1 MDLAATLASRRQ
13 ERTARRQRKS
23 MATPARIM
31 VPRVVLYVCAL
42 SLTLFGLLMIYSA
55 SSVMALSS
63 ADYDNNPA
71 YFVIRQAEFAGV
83 GLLLCVVLA
92 HLDYRA
98 WHGMLLAGAWAV
110 TVLMLA
116 LIYTPLAQGAY
127 GASRWISVAGFTL
140 QPSELAKVTVVL
152 TAANVCRRY
161 YQDGELER
169 GDFIK
174 LLVIGVLIPLGL
186 ILFQPDKGTTGILV
200 LTVLIM
206 LYLAGMPARYLV
218 GLLLAGVTLAVLLAL
233 RDDYSRQR
241 VLTMFNPF
249 LDPYG
254 AGYQLVQGFYAFASG
269 GIFGVGLGLSRQKY
283 SYLPMAHNDF
293 IFAVI
298 GEELGLVGTLGVLAA
313 FALLVWAGL
322 KIAEYA
328 PDLTGRLVAA
338 GCTSLIAIQLLLNVY
353 GVLGMFPLSGKPVPF
368 ISYGGT
374 SIVSCLMLV
383 GLIASVSRHS
393 TLPVTDADRR
403 RGRLRVV
410 GGAGS
415 GEAHPVSGRR
425 VREPEARDLAGA
437 RSRTRAHERA
447 GRASGAGRP
456 EGGAPDGTRRDRPAQ
471 RSSLRLVE
479 GGRSQRGQGASRHGD
494 APEGYGRTRLDDD
507 PAARLRV
514 EDVQVRDGRSPRRR
528 R

>member
-1 MDLAATLASRRQ
+1 MALAASLASRRQ
-13 ERTARRQRKS
+13 EREERRQARRG
-23 MATPARIM
+23 TPARIM
-31 VPRVVLYVCAL
+31 APRVVLYVCAL

-55 SSVMALSS
+55 SSIMALSS
-63 ADYDNNPA
+63 ADYGNNPA
-71 YFVIRQAEFAGV
+71 YFVIRQAVFAGV
-83 GLLLCVVLA
+83 GALLALVLA
-92 HLDYRA
+92 HVDYRA
-98 WHGMLLAGAWAV
+98 WHGRLLVATWFATVAMLG
-110 TVLMLA
+110 
-116 LIYTPLAQGAY
+116 LIYTPIAQGAY

-161 YQDGELER
+161 YQVRDIDQRQLVR
-169 GDFIK
+169 
-174 LLVIGVLIPLGL
+174 LLVIGVGIPLGL
-186 ILFQPDKGTTGILV
+186 ILLQPDKGTTGILV

-206 LYLAGMPARYLV
+206 LYLAGMPARFLV
-218 GLLLAGVTLAVLLAL
+218 GLLVVGVALAVLLAM

-241 VLTMFNPF
+241 VVTMFDPF
-249 LDPYG
+249 VDPYR

-269 GIFGVGLGLSRQKY
+269 GLFGVGLGLSRQKY

-322 KIAEYA
+322 KVAEYA
-328 PDLTGRLVAA
+328 PDLTGRLVAS
-338 GCTSLIAIQLLLNVY
+338 GCTALIAIQLLLNVY

-393 TLPVTDADRR
+393 TLPVTEADRR

-410 GGAGS
+410 GAGE
-415 GEAHPVSGRR
+415 GGGPG
-425 VREPEARDLAGA
+425 
-437 RSRTRAHERA
+437 A
-447 GRASGAGRP
+447 GRASRRTRAVALASDRASGGARLRVSEGR
-456 EGGAPDGTRRDRPAQ
+456 GAPDAPSRDPERSSGQDGSRQAPGG

-479 GGRSQRGQGASRHGD
+479 GGRSSRGSSAQSSRG
-494 APEGYGRTRLDDD
+494 GYGRTRLDDD

-514 EDVQVRDGRSPRRR
+514 DDVQVRDGRSPRRR